1 MDQTH
6 PLRPRA
12 AGSPRAGLDR
22 TDLALY
28 AATVFLWGTSW
39 IAIRAQ
45 LGVVAPEVSA
55 FWRFLVA
62 AAAMW
67 IWVALKGERLAYG
80 ARDHGLF
87 AATGLFLFSTNFTLF
102 YYGGL
107 TVPSGLLAVVFSLA
121 SVFNLVL
128 GWALLGQRVEA
139 RVAAGGLVG
148 AAGIGLLFWPEIAGA
163 AEREGALGG
172 LMLCVAGTL
181 CFCVGNLVATAV
193 QRRGVAL
200 LPAVAWG
207 MTYGL
212 VVLLAVSLARRQ
224 AFVIEP
230 TALYL
235 GAVLY
240 LALGASVAAFFCYL
254 TMLRR
259 LGAARAGYATVL
271 FPIVALAISTAVEGY
286 RWTPL
291 AALGV
296 ACALLG
302 NVLVLRR

>member
-1 MDQTH
+1 MDQPH

-80 ARDHGLF
+80 ARDHLLF

-148 AAGIGLLFWPEIAGA
+148 
-163 AEREGALGG
+163 
-172 LMLCVAGTL
+172 TL

-224 AFVIEP
+224 AF
-230 TALYL
+230 
-235 GAVLY
+235 
-240 LALGASVAAFFCYL
+240 
-254 TMLRR
+254 
-259 LGAARAGYATVL
+259 
-271 FPIVALAISTAVEGY
+271 
-286 RWTPL
+286 
-291 AALGV
+291 
-296 ACALLG
+296 
-302 NVLVLRR
+302 